1 MNWLKNPDKGNLVKG
16 TGGAR
21 KIRMK
26 LQGKGKSSGARVIY
40 YYVDMQGDIWFLDIY
55 RKSIKTDLSDNNKK
69 RIYKFIKEKIHG
81 EFQ

>member
-1 MNWLKNPDKGNLVKG
+1 
-16 TGGAR
+16 
-21 KIRMK
+21 MK